1 MRILKRKFSKINRK
15 TFHKNYETLYQKVY
29 FWVIKLNF
37 VKIVKENVSLMV
49 LDIYKISQKH

>member
-1 MRILKRKFSKINRK
+1 MKISKSKFSKINRK
-15 TFHKNYETLYQKVY
+15 TFHRNYETLYQKVY